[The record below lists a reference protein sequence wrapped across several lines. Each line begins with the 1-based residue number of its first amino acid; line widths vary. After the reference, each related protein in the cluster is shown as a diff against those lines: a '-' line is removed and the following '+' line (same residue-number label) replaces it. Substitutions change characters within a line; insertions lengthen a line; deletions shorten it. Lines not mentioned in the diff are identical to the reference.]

1 MQYTIDLNRI
11 LECASCIYLLTIAA
25 VSGSTSDL
33 RIRGKF
39 FAKTKSLANRDGDTE
54 SQGSGEG

>member
-1 MQYTIDLNRI
+1 MIGFLH
-11 LECASCIYLLTIAA
+11 L
-25 VSGSTSDL
+25 VPGSTSDL